1 MVDFDAMLG
10 CGSVLVEMAL
20 HLIPWHL

>member
-10 CGSVLVEMAL
+10 CGSILVEMAL